1 MKFGNRYDSLF
12 EKHRRI
18 EAKIAA
24 EIRRPLPDPLVL
36 QRLKK
41 QKLRIKD
48 AIQSRQR
55 RLQGV
60 GFASQ
65 YALT

>member
-1 MKFGNRYDSLF
+1 MKFGNRYDSLV

-48 AIQSRQR
+48 AIQSRER
-55 RLQGV
+55 RRQAV
-60 GFASQ
+60 GFAPHH
-65 YALT
+65 AMV

>member
-1 MKFGNRYDSLF
+1 MKFGDRYNVLI
-12 EKHRRI
+12 EKHRMI
-18 EAKIAA
+18 EAKLSA
-24 EIRRPLPDPLVL
+24 ESRRPLPDPFLL

-55 RLQGV
+55 RLLAV
-60 GFASQ
+60 GFAPQ
-65 YALT
+65 HAML